1 MKGQNPRQNKI
12 GGTSPSQNPQSLGAF
27 QNGHRRSNSRYNGN
41 LRDSQSPSSV
51 QKDPNATHNKLLDV
65 LAKSLGKSAIAT
77 VSSGARYRG
86 LLQAADPD
94 SSPSIALSVVLH
106 KPVLI
111 SKAVLDEKSNSDGSL
126 PEKLVIQAKDLI
138 DIEVNSA
145 FKPESNC
152 LSKEDSSAE
161 KSSAKSTEKNIETV
175 PENTSAI
182 SVVSSKEEPES
193 VAPVKVS
200 ESPKLAVEPEI
211 KPESEKSRA
220 TEKVAEPPVEVYR
233 PPKRSEFRT
242 DKDISASHQIREREL
257 QRWVPDDDS
266 LAVSLDDPQ
275 DHSSGAW
282 DQFKVNEEKF
292 GVESSYDE
300 HLYTTK
306 INKDVKDYQER
317 LERAKRL
324 AREIEGQSTTDKH
337 VLEERGVL
345 VDDSGMDEEDKY
357 SGVQREQPDTR
368 GHELM
373 AALRSTM
380 NASPSSKES
389 TPRPQHGQNEQYHD
403 DPAILSS
410 TAARK
415 QPLLQEGPTQERPDQ
430 SNKEENKAALTQVA
444 RTNKEQEQSWKPSSI
459 PPKPPKAANELLR
472 LNAQSEINALRE
484 FSANFKVPHK
494 MPDDLLPILAKD
506 KMKQDEILKRQDSPK
521 KSSPEPRKDGKFK
534 LNPKAAAFTPSFA
547 PPLTSQKLSNV
558 SPNPPKANFGSP
570 QNPSPRIHNQRPFS
584 NASSGS
590 STGKRHHKITAA
602 EFFGG
607 QNRVPTEKSQ
617 KDKIAKFKEV
627 FNMFNTAKK
636 NHQDK
641 STPLVLEKAY
651 QTPPTWDSTIEESY
665 KDYIKRKSSSGNKSP
680 VMLPPVSIPFMP
692 SPMMAIPGASP
703 HIAPHGFPGGTPNPK
718 FPMSPMQGQHPGM
731 AAQFQQQQQL
741 QAAMMYQMQAGLPP
755 GAHQL
760 YYPPDPQ
767 LMPPGFMVPGAFVGS
782 QSPVGDNVM
791 MGSGSPY
798 TGHANMQGHQGNFNN
813 HHHGSRRYNNALQ
826 NKRGGNPQRSSEAN
840 Q

>member
-51 QKDPNATHNKLLDV
+51 QKDSNATHNKLLDV

-145 FKPESNC
+145 FKPESSC
-152 LSKEDSSAE
+152 LSKEDSGAE

-182 SVVSSKEEPES
+182 SSKEEPEF
-193 VAPVKVS
+193 VVKVS
-200 ESPKLAVEPEI
+200 ESPKLAVEPET
-211 KPESEKSRA
+211 KPETENSRA

-415 QPLLQEGPTQERPDQ
+415 QPLLQDGPTQEKSEQTD
-430 SNKEENKAALTQVA
+430 KEENKAALTQVA

-547 PPLTSQKLSNV
+547 PPLSSQKLSNV

-826 NKRGGNPQRSSEAN
+826 NKRGGNLQRSSGAN